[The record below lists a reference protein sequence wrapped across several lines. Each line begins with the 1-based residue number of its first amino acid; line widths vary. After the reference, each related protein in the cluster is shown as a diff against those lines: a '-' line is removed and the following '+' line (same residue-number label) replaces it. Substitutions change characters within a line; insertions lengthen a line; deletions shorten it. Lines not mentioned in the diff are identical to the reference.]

1 MRSSCNYQVA
11 PQGAERSS
19 KMNRVEKLN
28 EELKRRGAEFTV
40 REHEKWVNGVYYKGL
55 MLWSRQNNINPIIYD
70 AEILMD
76 AELDTAVDKLI
87 HFHEMTAEPPI
98 EYEEMMNPDW
108 FRKHLTIRLYS
119 SRAKEHFT
127 KEQVV
132 YQNCLDMALALYVFI
147 PCSDEYSEC
156 EAAVHYDVLE
166 ELELT
171 EQEAFEIAKKNIEKE
186 VVYSSMELMMEELLT
201 GKKIELNEVDEEGM
215 NVLTNTKRMYGA
227 VGILAESMQKKLE
240 GKWILP
246 SSVHECIVISDDIP
260 LDICREMV
268 KEVNDTGIKAEEILS
283 YQVYCIRDGKLMIA

>member
-1 MRSSCNYQVA
+1 
-11 PQGAERSS
+11 
-19 KMNRVEKLN
+19 MNRVEKLN

-40 REHEKWVNGVYYKGL
+40 REHEKWVNGVYYKEL

-70 AEILMD
+70 AEILTD
-76 AELDTAVDKLI
+76 AEIDTAVDKLI
-87 HFHEMTAEPPI
+87 RFHEMTAEPPI

-119 SRAKEHFT
+119 SRAKEHFA

-132 YQNCLDMALALYVFI
+132 YRDCLDMAMALYVFI

-156 EAAVHYDVLE
+156 GAAVHYNVLE

-186 VVYSSMELMMEELLT
+186 VVYRSMELMMEELLA

-215 NVLTNTKRMYGA
+215 NVLTNTRRMYGA
-227 VGILAESMQKKLE
+227 VGILTESMQKKLE

-246 SSVHECIVISDDIP
+246 SSVHECIVISDDMP

-268 KEVNDTGIKAEEILS
+268 KEVNDTELKAEEILS

>member
-1 MRSSCNYQVA
+1 
-11 PQGAERSS
+11 
-19 KMNRVEKLN
+19 MNRVEKLN

-70 AEILMD
+70 AEILTD
-76 AELDTAVDKLI
+76 AKIDTAVDKLI

-119 SRAKEHFT
+119 SRAKEHFA

-132 YQNCLDMALALYVFI
+132 YRDCLDMAMALYVFI

-156 EAAVHYDVLE
+156 GAAVHYDVLE

-186 VVYSSMELMMEELLT
+186 VVYRSVELMMEELLT
-201 GKKIELNEVDEEGM
+201 GKKIELNEVNEEGM

-227 VGILAESMQKKLE
+227 VGILTESMQKKLE
-240 GKWILP
+240 GKWIIP
-246 SSVHECIVISDDIP
+246 SSVHECIVISDDMP

-268 KEVNDTGIKAEEILS
+268 KEVNDTEIKAEEILS
-283 YQVYCIRDGKLMIA
+283 YQVYCIRDGKLRIA

>member
-1 MRSSCNYQVA
+1 
-11 PQGAERSS
+11 
-19 KMNRVEKLN
+19 MNRVEKLN

-70 AEILMD
+70 AEILTD

-119 SRAKEHFT
+119 SRAKEHFA

-132 YQNCLDMALALYVFI
+132 YRDCLDMAMALYVFI

-156 EAAVHYDVLE
+156 GAAVHYDVLE

-171 EQEAFEIAKKNIEKE
+171 EQEAFEIAKKI
-186 VVYSSMELMMEELLT
+186 
-201 GKKIELNEVDEEGM
+201 
-215 NVLTNTKRMYGA
+215 
-227 VGILAESMQKKLE
+227 
-240 GKWILP
+240 
-246 SSVHECIVISDDIP
+246 
-260 LDICREMV
+260 
-268 KEVNDTGIKAEEILS
+268 
-283 YQVYCIRDGKLMIA
+283 

>member
-1 MRSSCNYQVA
+1 
-11 PQGAERSS
+11 
-19 KMNRVEKLN
+19 MNRVEKLN

-40 REHEKWVNGVYYKGL
+40 REHEKWVNGVYYKGF
-55 MLWSRQNNINPIIYD
+55 MLWSHQNNINPIIYD
-70 AEILMD
+70 AEILTD
-76 AELDTAVDKLI
+76 AEIETAVDKLI
-87 HFHEMTAEPPI
+87 RFYEVAAEPPI
-98 EYEEMMNPDW
+98 EYEEMMDPDW

-132 YQNCLDMALALYVFI
+132 YRDCLDMALALYLFI
-147 PCSDEYSEC
+147 PCSDEYNEC
-156 EAAVHYDVLE
+156 GAAVHYDVLE

-186 VVYSSMELMMEELLT
+186 VVYRSMELMMEELLT

-227 VGILAESMQKKLE
+227 VGILAESVQKKLE
-240 GKWILP
+240 GKWIIP
-246 SSVHECIVISDDIP
+246 SSVHECIVISDDMP

-268 KEVNDTGIKAEEILS
+268 KEVNDTEIKAEEILS
-283 YQVYCIRDGKLMIA
+283 YQVYCIRDGKLRIA

>member
-1 MRSSCNYQVA
+1 MQLSGRTTRCRK
-11 PQGAERSS
+11 EF

-55 MLWSRQNNINPIIYD
+55 MLWSNKNINPIIYD
-70 AEILMD
+70 ADILTD
-76 AELDTAVDKLI
+76 AEIDTAVDKLI
-87 HFHEMTAEPPI
+87 RFHEMTAEPPI
-98 EYEEMMNPDW
+98 EYKEMMDPDW
-108 FRKHLTIRLYS
+108 FREHLTIRLYS
-119 SRAKEHFT
+119 SRAKEHYA

-156 EAAVHYDVLE
+156 GAAVHYDVLE

>member
-1 MRSSCNYQVA
+1 
-11 PQGAERSS
+11 
-19 KMNRVEKLN
+19 MNRVEKLN

-55 MLWSRQNNINPIIYD
+55 MLWSNKNINPIIYD
-70 AEILMD
+70 ADILTD
-76 AELDTAVDKLI
+76 AEIDTAVDKLI
-87 HFHEMTAEPPI
+87 RFHEMTAEPPI
-98 EYEEMMNPDW
+98 EYEEMMDPDW
-108 FRKHLTIRLYS
+108 FREHLTIRLYS

>member
-1 MRSSCNYQVA
+1 MQLSGRTTRCRK
-11 PQGAERSS
+11 EF

-55 MLWSRQNNINPIIYD
+55 MLWSNKNINPIIYD
-70 AEILMD
+70 ADILTD
-76 AELDTAVDKLI
+76 AEIDTAVDKLI
-87 HFHEMTAEPPI
+87 RFHEMTAEPPI
-98 EYEEMMNPDW
+98 EYEEMMDPDW
-108 FRKHLTIRLYS
+108 FREHLTIRLYS
-119 SRAKEHFT
+119 SRAKEHFS

-132 YQNCLDMALALYVFI
+132 YRDCLDMALALYVFI
-147 PCSDEYSEC
+147 PCSDEYNEC
-156 EAAVHYDVLE
+156 GADVHYDVLE

>member
-1 MRSSCNYQVA
+1 
-11 PQGAERSS
+11 
-19 KMNRVEKLN
+19 MNRVEKLN

-70 AEILMD
+70 AEILTD
-76 AELDTAVDKLI
+76 AKIDTAVDKLI

-119 SRAKEHFT
+119 SRAKEHFA

-132 YQNCLDMALALYVFI
+132 YRDCLDMAMALYVFI

-156 EAAVHYDVLE
+156 GAAVHYDVLE

-186 VVYSSMELMMEELLT
+186 VVYRSMELMMGELLT
-201 GKKIELNEVDEEGM
+201 GEKMEFNEVDEEGM
-215 NVLTNTKRMYGA
+215 NVLTNTQRMYGA

-240 GKWILP
+240 GKWIIP
-246 SSVHECIVISDDIP
+246 SSVHECIVISDDMP

-268 KEVNDTGIKAEEILS
+268 KEVNDTEIKAEEILS
-283 YQVYCIRDGKLMIA
+283 YQVYCIRDGKLRIA

>member
-1 MRSSCNYQVA
+1 
-11 PQGAERSS
+11 
-19 KMNRVEKLN
+19 MNRVEKLN

-70 AEILMD
+70 AEILTD
-76 AELDTAVDKLI
+76 AEIDTAVDKLI
-87 HFHEMTAEPPI
+87 HFHEMAAEPPI
-98 EYEEMMNPDW
+98 EYEEMMDPDW

-132 YQNCLDMALALYVFI
+132 YRDCLDMALALYLFI
-147 PCSDEYSEC
+147 PCSDEYNEC
-156 EAAVHYDVLE
+156 GAAVHYDVLE
-166 ELELT
+166 KLELT

-186 VVYSSMELMMEELLT
+186 VVYRSVELMMEELLT

-227 VGILAESMQKKLE
+227 VGILTESMQKKLE

-246 SSVHECIVISDDIP
+246 SSVHECIVISDDMP

-268 KEVNDTGIKAEEILS
+268 KEVNDTEIKAEEILS
-283 YQVYCIRDGKLMIA
+283 YQVYCIRDGKLRIA

>member
-1 MRSSCNYQVA
+1 
-11 PQGAERSS
+11 
-19 KMNRVEKLN
+19 MNRVEKLN

-70 AEILMD
+70 AEILTD
-76 AELDTAVDKLI
+76 AKIDTAVDKLI

-119 SRAKEHFT
+119 SRAKEHFA

-132 YQNCLDMALALYVFI
+132 YRDCLDMAMALYVFI

-156 EAAVHYDVLE
+156 GAAVHYDVLE

-186 VVYSSMELMMEELLT
+186 VVYRSVELMMEELLT

-240 GKWILP
+240 GKWIIP
-246 SSVHECIVISDDIP
+246 SSVHECIVISDDMP

-268 KEVNDTGIKAEEILS
+268 KEVNDTEIKAEEILS
-283 YQVYCIRDGKLMIA
+283 YQVYCIRDGKLRIA

>member
-1 MRSSCNYQVA
+1 
-11 PQGAERSS
+11 
-19 KMNRVEKLN
+19 MNRVEKLN

-55 MLWSRQNNINPIIYD
+55 MLWSNKNINPIIYD
-70 AEILMD
+70 ADILTD
-76 AELDTAVDKLI
+76 AEIDTAVDKLI
-87 HFHEMTAEPPI
+87 RFHEMTAEPPI
-98 EYEEMMNPDW
+98 EYKEMMDPDW
-108 FRKHLTIRLYS
+108 FREHLTIRLYS

>member
-1 MRSSCNYQVA
+1 
-11 PQGAERSS
+11 
-19 KMNRVEKLN
+19 MNRVEKLN

-70 AEILMD
+70 AEILTD
-76 AELDTAVDKLI
+76 AKIDTAVDKLI

-132 YQNCLDMALALYVFI
+132 YRDCLDMAMALYLLI
-147 PCSDEYSEC
+147 PYSDEYSEC
-156 EAAVHYDVLE
+156 GAAVHYDVLE
-166 ELELT
+166 KLELT

-186 VVYSSMELMMEELLT
+186 VVYRSVELMMEELLT

-227 VGILAESMQKKLE
+227 VGILAESVQKKLE
-240 GKWILP
+240 GKWIIP
-246 SSVHECIVISDDIP
+246 SSVHECIVISDDMP

-268 KEVNDTGIKAEEILS
+268 KEVNDTEIKAEEILS
-283 YQVYCIRDGKLMIA
+283 YQVYCIRDGKLRIA

>member
-1 MRSSCNYQVA
+1 
-11 PQGAERSS
+11 
-19 KMNRVEKLN
+19 MNRVEKLN

-70 AEILMD
+70 AEILTD
-76 AELDTAVDKLI
+76 AKIDTAVDKLI

-119 SRAKEHFT
+119 SRAKEHFA

-132 YQNCLDMALALYVFI
+132 YRDCLDMAMALYVFI
-147 PCSDEYSEC
+147 PCPDEYSEC
-156 EAAVHYDVLE
+156 GAAVHYDVLE

-186 VVYSSMELMMEELLT
+186 VVYRSMELMMGELLT
-201 GKKIELNEVDEEGM
+201 GEKMEFNEVDEEGM
-215 NVLTNTKRMYGA
+215 NVLTNTQRMYGA
-227 VGILAESMQKKLE
+227 VGILTESIQKKLE

-246 SSVHECIVISDDIP
+246 SSVHECIVISDDMP

-268 KEVNDTGIKAEEILS
+268 KEVNDTELKAEEILS

>member
-1 MRSSCNYQVA
+1 MQLSGRTTRCRK
-11 PQGAERSS
+11 EF

-70 AEILMD
+70 AEILTD
-76 AELDTAVDKLI
+76 AKIDTAVDKLI

-119 SRAKEHFT
+119 SRAKEHFA

-132 YQNCLDMALALYVFI
+132 YRDCLDMALALYVFI
-147 PCSDEYSEC
+147 PCPDEYNEC
-156 EAAVHYDVLE
+156 GAAVHYDVLE

-186 VVYSSMELMMEELLT
+186 VVYRSMELMMEELLT

-215 NVLTNTKRMYGA
+215 NVLTNTRRMYGA
-227 VGILAESMQKKLE
+227 VGILTESMQKKLE

-246 SSVHECIVISDDIP
+246 SSVHECIVISDDMP

-268 KEVNDTGIKAEEILS
+268 KEVNDTELKAEEILS

>member
-1 MRSSCNYQVA
+1 
-11 PQGAERSS
+11 
-19 KMNRVEKLN
+19 MNRVEKLN
-28 EELKRRGAEFTV
+28 EELKQRGAEFTV
-40 REHEKWVNGVYYKGL
+40 REHEKWVNGVHYKGL

-70 AEILMD
+70 AEILTD
-76 AELDTAVDKLI
+76 AEIDTAVDKLI

-98 EYEEMMNPDW
+98 EYEEMMDPDW

-132 YQNCLDMALALYVFI
+132 YRDCLDMALALYVFI
-147 PCSDEYSEC
+147 PCSAEYNEC
-156 EAAVHYDVLE
+156 GAAVHYDVLE

-186 VVYSSMELMMEELLT
+186 VVYRSVELMMEELLT

-240 GKWILP
+240 GKWIIP
-246 SSVHECIVISDDIP
+246 SSVHECIVISDDMP

-268 KEVNDTGIKAEEILS
+268 KEVNDTEIKAEEILS
-283 YQVYCIRDGKLMIA
+283 YQVYCIRDGKLRIA